1 MATLDPTIQKSVRT
15 LISRAQCAL
24 HKANMFNE
32 ITSFIDSD
40 IELPNEVHDFLY
52 GSIRKS
58 HAEAFEALELL
69 EKESLQEPAM
79 KFETTIGGAQ

>member
-1 MATLDPTIQKSVRT
+1 MNTHTQKSVRT
-15 LISRAQCAL
+15 LISRAQSAL
-24 HKANMFNE
+24 HEANMFNE

-40 IELPNEVHDFLY
+40 IELSDEVHDFLY

-69 EKESLQEPAM
+69 EKESLQVKEKQPLGC
-79 KFETTIGGAQ
+79 FFHIRR